1 RRQAHL
7 QPGRRPVS
15 GYRRA
20 SAARISGLPLCSV
33 LRDPG
38 AAGGAPVRHC
48 NLLSRE
54 PRHAPFRAHLMAG
67 RSGRHPTASAAERR
81 ATDFYLLYDLGSA
94 HEPGL
99 AAGAFPVR
107 ARGRV
112 TGALACILPAD
123 AASALRCPHRA
134 RAIRVPAR
142 RRSAGPALCLGKPR
156 QRRSILMGTTPRLKT
171 VIAAAALL
179 TRFSGAASAFCG
191 LYVAKADSKLF
202 KSLPRSCSPARTTRP
217 RSPWRAII
225 RASPRNSRW

>member
-1 RRQAHL
+1 WFGLPGLDLRSPLITGLPLSLLLRADTAWLFALAGVTAIGSKFLLRPRRQAHL
-7 QPGRRPVS
+7 QPGRPPAS

-20 SAARISGLPLCSV
+20 SAARRSGFPLCPV

-38 AAGGAPVRHC
+38 AAGGAPFRHC

-54 PRHAPFRAHLMAG
+54 PRHAPFRAHLVAG

-179 TRFSGAASAFCG
+179 TG
-191 LYVAKADSKLF
+191 V
-202 KSLPRSCSPARTTRP
+202 
-217 RSPWRAII
+217 
-225 RASPRNSRW
+225 